1 MWSEQGRSSSRVSGQ
16 ELMRGVEERGR
27 RVSGLSGGHKTK
39 VRVGSLTK
47 ATWRD
52 RTWEGGIK

>member
-1 MWSEQGRSSSRVSGQ
+1 
-16 ELMRGVEERGR
+16 MRGVEERGR